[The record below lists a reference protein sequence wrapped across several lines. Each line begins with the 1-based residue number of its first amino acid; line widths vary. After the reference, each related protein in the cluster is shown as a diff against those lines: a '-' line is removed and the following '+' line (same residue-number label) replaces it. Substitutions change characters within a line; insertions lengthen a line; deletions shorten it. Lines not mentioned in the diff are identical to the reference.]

1 MSSSKPSSKSLSTKK
16 TTAMKKILLLITLT
30 LTLTLTLSAGVKN
43 ATTLCVEDK
52 TGAVLKFSL
61 ADRPKISFRG
71 NYTVI
76 QAAEIKLLQFRNL
89 YKAYFTDEEDPTAI
103 NEVSASG
110 MPQASIVNGEW
121 SMANFKPL
129 TNVLIYDTRG
139 NLVRKAQTD
148 VQGAAQVSVGDLP
161 SGIYIVKA
169 GKMKFKIAY

>member
-1 MSSSKPSSKSLSTKK
+1 
-16 TTAMKKILLLITLT
+16 MKKILFFVFVFLMVNGQW
-30 LTLTLTLSAGVKN
+30 SMVNVARAGVKN

-139 NLVRKAQTD
+139 NPVRKAQTD